1 MNETN
6 KIQKKIQEKKAKLN
20 AVILAHNYQ
29 RPEIQDLADF
39 VGDSLELSRKAAET
53 QADVIVFCG
62 VSFMAET
69 AKILA
74 PEKTVLLPVLS
85 AGCPMADMIRP
96 DQVKKLKQ
104 EHPDASVV
112 CYVNSSA
119 EVKAVSDICCTSAN
133 AVKIVESLPDKKIIF
148 IPDEG
153 LGGYVAEHTNKEVIL
168 FSGYCPTHYMI
179 REEDLIQAKNC
190 YPNEPV
196 IVHPEC
202 RKEVRDASDYI
213 AGTGGMVT
221 LAKEH
226 PSNKFII
233 GTEEGMIYRLK
244 TLVPS
249 KSFHLLSSRLYCP
262 NMKKTTLENLLNAIE
277 NQEHEI
283 VLPKLLMDKARA
295 SIQKMLQVA

>member
-1 MNETN
+1 MRVWGLCSRT
-6 KIQKKIQEKKAKLN
+6 
-20 AVILAHNYQ
+20 YQ
-29 RPEIQDLADF
+29 QR
-39 VGDSLELSRKAAET
+39 SY
-53 QADVIVFCG
+53 
-62 VSFMAET
+62 SFFW
-69 AKILA
+69 
-74 PEKTVLLPVLS
+74 LLPHPLYD
-85 AGCPMADMIRP
+85 PRRRP
-96 DQVKKLKQ
+96 
-104 EHPDASVV
+104 P
-112 CYVNSSA
+112 
-119 EVKAVSDICCTSAN
+119 TS
-133 AVKIVESLPDKKIIF
+133 
-148 IPDEG
+148 
-153 LGGYVAEHTNKEVIL
+153 
-168 FSGYCPTHYMI
+168 
-179 REEDLIQAKNC
+179 KNC

-244 TLVPS
+244 TLVPT

-262 NMKKTTLENLLNAIE
+262 NMKKTTLENLLSAIE

>member
-1 MNETN
+1 MNETT
-6 KIQKKIQEKKAKLN
+6 KIRKKIEEKKAKLN

-53 QADVIVFCG
+53 QADIIVFCG

-74 PEKTVLLPVLS
+74 PEKTVLLPVEG
-85 AGCPMADMIRP
+85 AGCPMADMINP
-96 DQVKKLKQ
+96 EHVKKLKAQ
-104 EHPDASVV
+104 HPDASVV
-112 CYVNSSA
+112 CYVNSST

-133 AVKIVESLPDKKIIF
+133 ALKIVESLPNKKIIF

-153 LGGYVAEHTNKEVIL
+153 LGGYVAEHSNKEVIL
-168 FSGYCPTHYMI
+168 FPGYCPTHYMI
-179 REEDLIQAKNC
+179 REEDLVQAKNC

-244 TLVPS
+244 TLVPG

-262 NMKKTTLENLLNAIE
+262 NMKKTTLTTLLACMENK
-277 NQEHEI
+277 EHEI
-283 VLPKLLMDKARA
+283 ILSDSLMKKARQ
-295 SIQKMLQVA
+295 SIARMLEVA